1 MATTTARDATKRR
14 RLSPELRRVEIL
26 STATRLIAERGY
38 NGVSIQA
45 IADACGIA
53 KSGLLHHFPDKASIL
68 IGVLEARD
76 QRDRGIAD
84 RPAGEM
90 LNRETARARMDR
102 LVLSNFQQ
110 REMIHLFTVLSSE
123 ALDPS
128 HPAHDYFNRRLE
140 LTRAALRDGCANW
153 HPDPERVTDQ
163 TLAFLDGLQLM
174 WLRDPSIPYAKLWED
189 FADRMEIS

>member
-1 MATTTARDATKRR
+1 MAIEKVTGATKRR
-14 RLSPELRRVEIL
+14 RLSPELRRAEIL

-53 KSGLLHHFPDKASIL
+53 KSGLLHHFPDKVSIL

-76 QRDRGIAD
+76 QRDRGFAD
-84 RPAGEM
+84 RPAGEF
-90 LNRETARARMDR
+90 LDRETARARIDQ
-102 LVLSNFQQ
+102 LVLNNFRQ

-123 ALDPS
+123 ALDPA

-140 LTRAALRDGCANW
+140 LTRATIRDSCTNW
-153 HPDPERVTDQ
+153 HPDPERVADQ

-174 WLRDPSIPYAKLWED
+174 WLRDPSVPYAKLWAD

>member
-1 MATTTARDATKRR
+1 MSTAADRGANKRR
-14 RLSPELRRVEIL
+14 RLKPELRRAEIL

-53 KSGLLHHFPDKASIL
+53 KSGVLHHFPDKASIL

-76 QRDRGIAD
+76 ERDRGIAV

-90 LNRETARARMDR
+90 LDRETARARMDQ
-102 LVLSNFQQ
+102 LVLNNFEQ
-110 REMIHLFTVLSSE
+110 REIIHLFTVLSSE

-153 HPDPERVTDQ
+153 HPDPQRLADQ

-174 WLRDPSIPYAKLWED
+174 WLRDPSLPYATLWAD
-189 FADRMEIS
+189 FADRIEVS